1 MDLVAPVYSSWPV
14 KSTTCKIDHPPLIHP
29 TFSLPR
35 THTNT
40 QQGLKYVSKDENG
53 GRRIT
58 KEGQTALDQIAASV
72 ANREDDE

>member
-1 MDLVAPVYSSWPV
+1 MFIGLRFFLGRRARRRLHIHNQ
-14 KSTTCKIDHPPLIHP
+14 TRFPP
-29 TFSLPR
+29 R
-35 THTNT
+35 G
-40 QQGLKYVSKDENG
+40 QGLKYVTKDENG

>member
-1 MDLVAPVYSSWPV
+1 MA
-14 KSTTCKIDHPPLIHP
+14 
-29 TFSLPR
+29 
-35 THTNT
+35 
-40 QQGLKYVSKDENG
+40 KDDNG

>member
-1 MDLVAPVYSSWPV
+1 VA
-14 KSTTCKIDHPPLIHP
+14 
-29 TFSLPR
+29 
-35 THTNT
+35 
-40 QQGLKYVSKDENG
+40 KDDNG